1 LRSKDRLRMKASP
14 NVKVSRLSL
23 SVFYHST
30 ENPAKVRKAILNLI
44 PPELREKVSMN
55 EVVTQGHYGNEIGII
70 TVTLKGRNAFKTLK
84 FIICSMERVDRNI
97 LVATVSNRAGHRPS
111 HLYFRVS
118 KQEAYLGKVELM
130 DGDDVIKVS
139 VTVNGVRSVDQLK
152 QFLEVLTSE
161 CTNSR

>member
-1 LRSKDRLRMKASP
+1 MRSKDRPGMKTLSNAR
-14 NVKVSRLSL
+14 VSRLSL

-30 ENPAKVRKAILNLI
+30 ENPAKVRKAVLNLI
-44 PPELREKVSMN
+44 PPELRERVSTD

-70 TVTLKGRNAFKTLK
+70 TVTLRGRSAFKTLK
-84 FIICSMERVDRNI
+84 SIICSMERVDRNI

-152 QFLEVLTSE
+152 RFLEVLTSE
-161 CTNSR
+161 CTDTR

>member
-1 LRSKDRLRMKASP
+1 MD
-14 NVKVSRLSL
+14 
-23 SVFYHST
+23 
-30 ENPAKVRKAILNLI
+30 
-44 PPELREKVSMN
+44 

-84 FIICSMERVDRNI
+84 YIICSMERVDRNI

-152 QFLEVLTSE
+152 QFLEVLTGE
-161 CTNSR
+161 CTDTS

>member
-1 LRSKDRLRMKASP
+1 MRSKDRLRMKASP

>member
-1 LRSKDRLRMKASP
+1 LRSKDRPGMKATP
-14 NVKVSRLSL
+14 KARVSRLSL

-30 ENPAKVRKAILNLI
+30 ENPAKVRKAVLNLI
-44 PPELREKVSMN
+44 PPELRERVSMD

-70 TVTLKGRNAFKTLK
+70 TVTLKGKNAFKTLE

-139 VTVNGVRSVDQLK
+139 VTVNGVRSVDQLR

-161 CTNSR
+161 CTNTR

>member
-1 LRSKDRLRMKASP
+1 MRSKDRPGMKASP
-14 NVKVSRLSL
+14 NVRVSRLSL

-30 ENPAKVRKAILNLI
+30 ENPAKVRKAVLNLI
-44 PPELREKVSMN
+44 PPELRERVSMD

-70 TVTLKGRNAFKTLK
+70 TVTLKGKNAFKTLK
-84 FIICSMERVDRNI
+84 FIVCSMERVDRNI

-139 VTVNGVRSVDQLK
+139 VTVNGVRSVGQLK